1 MRGVRLRLAEWL
13 LRSAGPDGAYA
24 GGRRYARKGNYEVG
38 IAAFA
43 RAERQYAERLGP
55 TNPGVIDAMAQR
67 AWCLIA
73 LGRLREGEELYKK
86 ALAAKV
92 GRLDDLP
99 PRVEELHRLLAD
111 ARLRLTLE
119 EARSPEES
127 K

>member
-13 LRSAGPDGAYA
+13 QRSAGPDGAYA

-73 LGRLREGEELYKK
+73 LGRLREGTRCKGG
-86 ALAAKV
+86 AT
-92 GRLDDLP
+92 GRSSAPGGGTAPLIG
-99 PRVEELHRLLAD
+99 
-111 ARLRLTLE
+111 
-119 EARSPEES
+119 
-127 K
+127 